1 MLRLTP
7 RMGRFGACC
16 AVDRSL
22 AELGSGLYL
31 DYRTYRR
38 DSSRLIIEEEE

>member
-1 MLRLTP
+1 MP
-7 RMGRFGACC
+7 PKPIAAF
-16 AVDRSL
+16 
-22 AELGSGLYL
+22 GSGLYL